1 MGQRQ
6 RNTARR
12 HHIIPQLLL
21 KRFAQDDRVWVLD
34 RAENRLYRTNIINVA
49 CEVDYN
55 AVETTGKFGQ
65 DCVEQEVFAEIEG
78 IAEPI
83 IQNMLNRR
91 SPQFPQG
98 RDWELMANFLAL
110 MYTRGPTLR
119 KLIKRLHQFGS
130 EVIVDH
136 IYSDENTYKA
146 TFEEISK
153 DTGIDVNMD
162 YKEALRARQEME
174 IHVEIPTTHYVH
186 ETLLLGAFFVPVFAD
201 MTPNLEIVDVLCD
214 SEYVISDRPIVPIT
228 KSLKTYDGW
237 SWYKNPDADLFFPL
251 SSRACL
257 VLNYDALRKVTIVDT
272 RRIALINHLM
282 ACNSQRVIISKKK
295 DFVWR
300 RENGTTSVSHE
311 ELLEFLEDIPCG
323 PAETGLDKE
332 SLRKGILNKLKE
344 RPQSE

>member
-1 MGQRQ
+1 
-6 RNTARR
+6 
-12 HHIIPQLLL
+12 
-21 KRFAQDDRVWVLD
+21 LD
-34 RAENRLYRTNIINVA
+34 RAENRSYRTNIINAA

-55 AVETTGKFGQ
+55 TVETTGKYGQ

-83 IQNMLNRR
+83 IQNMLNSR

-119 KLIKRLHQFGS
+119 RLIKRLHQFGS

-136 IYSDENTYKA
+136 IHSDENTYKA

-174 IHVEIPTTHYVH
+174 IQVEIPTTHYVH
-186 ETLLLGAFFVPVFAD
+186 ETLLLGAFFVPVFAE
-201 MTPNLEIVDVLCD
+201 MTPNLEIVNFACD
-214 SEYVISDRPIVPIT
+214 AKYTISDCPIVPMS
-228 KSLKTYDGW
+228 KSLNPSPGW
-237 SWYKNPDADLFFPL
+237 KWYRNSDADLYFPL

-257 VLNYDALRKVTIVDT
+257 VLNYDKHRKVMNVD
-272 RRIALINHLM
+272 RRRVAFVNHLM
-282 ACNSQRVIISKKK
+282 ACNSQRSIISNQQ

-300 RENGTTSVSHE
+300 RENGTTSASHE
-311 ELLEFLEDIPCG
+311 ELLEFLEDIPRG
-323 PAETGLDKE
+323 PAETSMDKE
-332 SLRKGILNKLKE
+332 SLRMNILDALKDSEKGT
-344 RPQSE
+344 